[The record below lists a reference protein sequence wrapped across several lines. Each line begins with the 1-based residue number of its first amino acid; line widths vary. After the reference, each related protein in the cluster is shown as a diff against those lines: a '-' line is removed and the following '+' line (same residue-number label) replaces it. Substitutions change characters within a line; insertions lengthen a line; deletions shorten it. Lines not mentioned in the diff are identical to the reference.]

1 MPTHAFTIRKLADA
15 GGASVETVR
24 FYQRR
29 GLLSEPKRVRGGF
42 REYSEDDVR
51 RLLFIKRAQEC
62 GFSLD
67 DIAELASLSAN
78 RDSKRVRE
86 VAQGRLEES
95 RARVSDLEAMAT
107 ALLKLV
113 RRCERSAP
121 GESCSIIAALSAARH
136 EGIGPQDNG
145 GMPSARTLP
154 RRRQDG
160 SAQLARVARS

>member
-1 MPTHAFTIRKLADA
+1 MPSHAFTIRKLADA
-15 GGASVETVR
+15 GGASVEAVR

-29 GLLSEPKRVRGGF
+29 GLLSEPKRVHGGF
-42 REYSEDDVR
+42 REYSDDDVH

-67 DIAELASLSAN
+67 DIAELASLSAE

-86 VAQGRLEES
+86 VAQGRLAEI
-95 RARVSDLEAMAT
+95 RGRVSDLEAMAT

-136 EGIGPQDNG
+136 EGIDPQING
-145 GMPSARTLP
+145 SIPLARTLP
-154 RRRQDG
+154 GRRHDG
-160 SAQLARVARS
+160 SAHLSRETRS

>member
-67 DIAELASLSAN
+67 DIAELASLSAD

-86 VAQGRLEES
+86 VAQGRLEEI

-136 EGIGPQDNG
+136 EGIDPQDNG

-160 SAQLARVARS
+160 SAHLARVARS